1 MRTLGSSV
9 WECVTVS
16 DRTSGFTRR
25 PSAAGDPGTLTWSSK
40 SLPKAGR
47 GARLRIPRKIKA
59 LPLLLAER
67 ATDRATE
74 RERKVQRYGRALN
87 GTGGQRNGPRDPH
100 PTKPPKPAAKS
111 TEDFDAPPF
120 TEPPFVDLRRLTLD
134 SFVGVNHAPIRPA
147 ARRAPASDER
157 PGHAG
162 DLGAGLPHPGAFGGH
177 YRGQAQ
183 CIRPVVVVPGRVV
196 DRVAALRRPGHA
208 QVMPWS
214 RPGRAQVRS
223 MTTPTP

>member
-67 ATDRATE
+67 ATDRAKE

-100 PTKPPKPAAKS
+100 PTKPPNPPSASLVGDPARLVGSDRVTAEMRLIGLPVALS
-111 TEDFDAPPF
+111 AS
-120 TEPPFVDLRRLTLD
+120 VLRRSPLMGTD
-134 SFVGVNHAPIRPA
+134 QRSIRTSQRVFQRRWY
-147 ARRAPASDER
+147 ARER
-157 PGHAG
+157 
-162 DLGAGLPHPGAFGGH
+162 
-177 YRGQAQ
+177 
-183 CIRPVVVVPGRVV
+183 
-196 DRVAALRRPGHA
+196 
-208 QVMPWS
+208 
-214 RPGRAQVRS
+214 
-223 MTTPTP
+223 